1 VSEQE
6 NPSPEQGL
14 AKYQM
19 WLVIGGAIVIGLI
32 GLWAFGR
39 ATPVG
44 EPSEKAAN
52 RGRAPAPAENVEV
65 ELTEGQV
72 KAVKIEAVGQASF
85 DLVRQSVGNID
96 FNQNLLVQVFTPNQG
111 RIVATNANVGD
122 RVVPGQVLFTVDSP
136 DLLQASSTLIAAA
149 GVLILQTRTLKRVMD
164 NLKGGGGAQKDV
176 DQATSDLQAA
186 EGALTAARNA
196 MRIFGKTDEE
206 VDRIIAERKAVS
218 TLVVRSPIDGYVTAR
233 TAAPGLFVQPGNA
246 PAPFTVADTSTMWMI
261 ANVVESDSALLR
273 VGQEVRV
280 RVGALPD
287 REFSGTIVV
296 LGASVDP
303 QTRRI
308 MVRSEIKDPE
318 RLLRAGMF
326 ANFTI
331 RIGAPVVATA
341 VPNSAI
347 VREGDGSN
355 TAWVTTDRRRFEKR
369 SIRIGQQQNGMTQ
382 IVEGLQPGDLV
393 VSDGAIFLSNK
404 LLLGAAD

>member
-1 VSEQE
+1 
-6 NPSPEQGL
+6 
-14 AKYQM
+14 
-19 WLVIGGAIVIGLI
+19 
-32 GLWAFGR
+32 
-39 ATPVG
+39 
-44 EPSEKAAN
+44 
-52 RGRAPAPAENVEV
+52 
-65 ELTEGQV
+65 
-72 KAVKIEAVGQASF
+72 
-85 DLVRQSVGNID
+85 
-96 FNQNLLVQVFTPNQG
+96 
-111 RIVATNANVGD
+111 
-122 RVVPGQVLFTVDSP
+122 
-136 DLLQASSTLIAAA
+136 
-149 GVLILQTRTLKRVMD
+149 MD

-196 MRIFGKTDEE
+196 MRIFGKTDRD
-206 VDRIIAERKAVS
+206 VDKIIAERKAVS
-218 TLVVRSPIDGYVTAR
+218 TLVVQSPIDGYVTAR
-233 TAAPGLFVQPGNA
+233 TAAPGLYIQPGNA

-331 RIGAPVVATA
+331 RVGDPVRGTA
-341 VPNSAI
+341 VPDSAI
-347 VREGDGSN
+347 VREGDGSR
-355 TAWVTTDRRRFEKR
+355 TVWVTTDRQHFGKR
-369 SIRIGQQQNGMTQ
+369 TVKVGLHQGGMAQ
-382 IVEGLQPGDLV
+382 ILEGVRPGELV
-393 VSDGAIFLSNK
+393 VTDGAIFISNK
-404 LLLGAAD
+404 LFIGQAD

>member
-1 VSEQE
+1 MSEQE

-44 EPSEKAAN
+44 EPSEKVAN

-122 RVVPGQVLFTVDSP
+122 HVVPGQVLFTVDSP

-164 NLKGGGGAQKDV
+164 NLKGGGGAQKEV

-196 MRIFGKTDEE
+196 MRIFGKTDAD
-206 VDRIIAERKAVS
+206 VDKIIAERKAVS
-218 TLVVRSPIDGYVTAR
+218 TLVVQSPIDGYVTAR
-233 TAAPGLFVQPGNA
+233 TAAPGLYIQPGNA

-331 RIGAPVVATA
+331 RVGEPVRGTA
-341 VPNSAI
+341 VPDSAI
-347 VREGDGSN
+347 VREGDGSR
-355 TAWVTTDRRRFEKR
+355 TVWVTTDRQHFGKR
-369 SIRIGQQQNGMTQ
+369 TVKVGLHQGGMAQ
-382 IVEGLQPGDLV
+382 ILEGVRPGELV
-393 VSDGAIFLSNK
+393 VTDGAIFISNK
-404 LLLGAAD
+404 LFIGQAD